1 MQQSGTKMPFAAIHR
16 ADDVAALPLQ
26 SSPERNERCGSG
38 APAYERPAPAAW
50 LAGAFPAL
58 EGTTVRDM
66 VPVATPARRLRQG
79 VREHLFQKA
88 LTPSD
93 VGNLNR
99 LVVPKQHA
107 EKHFLV
113 KRSPFMAAG
122 MGVLLGFEDGE
133 GKTWRF
139 RYSYCR
145 SSRIYILTKGWRRFV
160 REKELQAGDTVAF
173 YGSAVGPFKK
183 LHIDYW
189 KWKPPQ
195 KKQDDDNDATPDVTA
210 IDSHV
215 VKLFGVDIA
224 RGCPCRQGAKVAIS
238 T

>member
-1 MQQSGTKMPFAAIHR
+1 MQQSGTNMPFAAIHR
-16 ADDVAALPLQ
+16 ADDVAAPLLQ
-26 SSPERNERCGSG
+26 SSPVRNGRCGAG
-38 APAYERPAPAAW
+38 APAYGYERPAPAAAW
-50 LAGAFPAL
+50 PAGSFPAP
-58 EGTTVRDM
+58 EGTAVRD
-66 VPVATPARRLRQG
+66 VLPATHARRLRQG
-79 VREHLFQKA
+79 ALEHLFQKS

-107 EKHFLV
+107 EKHFLI
-113 KRSPFMAAG
+113 KRSPFMATG

-133 GKTWRF
+133 GNTWRF

-145 SSRIYILTKGWRRFV
+145 SSRIYIVTKGWRRFV

-173 YGSAVGPFKK
+173 YRSAVGPFKK

-189 KWKPPQ
+189 KPPP
-195 KKQDDDNDATPDVTA
+195 KKQDDDATADVTA
-210 IDSHV
+210 NDSHV

-224 RGCPCRQGAKVAIS
+224 IGCPCRQGAKVAIS
-238 T
+238 R